1 MIDAESRKEL
11 SQGLRRLVTGRA
23 SNDEFDDA
31 YYDRYSESSD
41 HAVENFAEFGYSLY
55 NSDVLW
61 PYRLKGRRAVDRATR
76 RTAAR
81 CVLFLRSGRE
91 YEWPNEPSAMGA
103 RMLWGLLFSLG
114 MPGGI
119 AILIC
124 TIPPQAMDLEDVE
137 FLRPLA
143 VVGAV
148 LLAVSI
154 WYAFGRTGYRSIYD
168 SPAWKQWRSCGDYDA
183 WPFLRREDFY
193 EVRRTCFLLDAR

>member
-1 MIDAESRKEL
+1 MIDAKLRKEL
-11 SQGLRRLVTGRA
+11 SQDIRRLVTGRA
-23 SNDEFDDA
+23 STDEFDAA
-31 YYDRYSESSD
+31 YFDRYAESSD
-41 HAVENFAEFGYSLY
+41 HAVENVAEFGYSLY

-124 TIPPQAMDLEDVE
+124 TIPPLAMELEDVE

-143 VVGAV
+143 VAGAV
-148 LLAVSI
+148 LLAVSL
-154 WYAFGRTGYRSIYD
+154 WYAFGRTGYRSICE
-168 SPAWKQWRSCGDYDA
+168 SPAWKHWRSSGNFDV
-183 WPFLRREDFY
+183 WPFLQREDFDRA
-193 EVRRTCFLLDAR
+193 RRTCFLLDAR